1 MVLYGGF
8 ETYSILRRFWS
19 PGYFREFWN
28 PWYFM
33 GVL

>member
-19 PGYFREFWN
+19 PWYFRGF
-28 PWYFM
+28 
-33 GVL
+33 

>member
-19 PGYFREFWN
+19 PW
-28 PWYFM
+28 
-33 GVL
+33 